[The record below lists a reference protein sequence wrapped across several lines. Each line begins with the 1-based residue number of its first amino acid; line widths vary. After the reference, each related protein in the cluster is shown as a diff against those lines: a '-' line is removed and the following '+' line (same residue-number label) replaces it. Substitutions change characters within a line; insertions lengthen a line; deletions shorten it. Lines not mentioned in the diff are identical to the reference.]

1 MVILLLAESSLEVD
15 VLRSVREL
23 VRHPRGGKLEV
34 FVRLTNKIGER
45 AYKVVPLLTGQSG
58 GEGTIRTDED

>member
-1 MVILLLAESSLEVD
+1 MSDSSLEVD
-15 VLRSVREL
+15 VLRATREI

-45 AYKVVPLLTGQSG
+45 AYKVVPLLTGNSG